1 MGTNYLDKEEKTQVR
16 NINRLHRT
24 LDSLLMPILGV
35 SYMDLPDLVFLSD
48 YCWDGMEEK
57 DFHDSAIE
65 VIEEL
70 AAEGEIPDSLM
81 VHFSYKG
88 SGSNG

>member
-16 NINRLHRT
+16 NIKRLHKT
-24 LDSLLMPILGV
+24 LDSLLMAKLGV

-48 YCWDGMEEK
+48 YCWDGMEAS

-65 VIEEL
+65 VIENL
-70 AAEGEIPDSLM
+70 AAEGEIPESLM
-81 VHFSYKG
+81 VHFSYSG
-88 SGSNG
+88 GGSNG